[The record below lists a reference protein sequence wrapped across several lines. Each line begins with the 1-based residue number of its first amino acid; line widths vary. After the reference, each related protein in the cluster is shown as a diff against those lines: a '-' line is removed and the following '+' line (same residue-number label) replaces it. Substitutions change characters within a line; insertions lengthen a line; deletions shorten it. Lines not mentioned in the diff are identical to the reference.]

1 MELNRLSPYE
11 RQSIKQIR
19 AWKSPKTT
27 SSGQLTKVL
36 NWPFSK
42 TGDLVVNAPVVGDAI
57 RKAVGGTVSVCN
69 DLAQWTVRP
78 NKIYG
83 KFRDTGFEV
92 HNSDD
97 LISLDLKDI
106 DKVVGFLDGKYKA
119 LAGIEG
125 ATTGATGAIGLIVD
139 VPTLV
144 ALNLRAIGEYA
155 TYYGFDVSQQQERL
169 YALNVLGL
177 ASSPEDGS
185 KQVLMS
191 ELVKVAKDVAL
202 RKTWRTLEEHT
213 FVRIVRRIA
222 RTLGMR
228 LTKAKLAQLVPIVGA
243 AVGLGF
249 NAYFTAKVC
258 ESSHQLYRERY
269 LASKYGSAVFDDFDE

>member
-1 MELNRLSPYE
+1 MGPFKLSSYE
-11 RQSIKQIR
+11 MQAVEQIR
-19 AWKSPKTT
+19 TWKSPNTT
-27 SSGQLTKVL
+27 RSSQLTKAL

-42 TGDLVVNAPVVGDAI
+42 VGDFVVNSPVIGDAI
-57 RKAVGGTVSVCN
+57 KKSVGGTVSICN
-69 DLAQWTVRP
+69 DFAQWTVSP
-78 NKIYG
+78 NRIYK
-83 KFRDTGFEV
+83 KFRKTGHEV
-92 HNSDD
+92 YNTAD
-97 LISLDLKDI
+97 LVSLDLEEI
-106 DKVVGFLDGKYKA
+106 DKVVGFLDGKYK
-119 LAGIEG
+119 LAAGLEG

-139 VPTLV
+139 IPALV

-155 TYYGFDVSQQQERL
+155 TYYGFDISQQQERL
-169 YALNVLGL
+169 FALNLLGL

-222 RTLGMR
+222 RSLGMR
-228 LTKAKLAQLVPIVGA
+228 LTKAKLAQLVPVLGA
-243 AVGLGF
+243 VVGLGF

-269 LASKYGSAVFDDFDE
+269 LASKYGPDIIEVAL